1 MLMPVAPRFSAV
13 TSSMEW
19 LPLLGG
25 GYGTTGMAVM
35 EIYEKNVSPQTSDGC
50 VPALTTRYE
59 AMGVTSI
66 IDTGHYP
73 MAAVIEYYE
82 ISN

>member
-1 MLMPVAPRFSAV
+1 MPVAPRFSAV

-25 GYGTTGMAVM
+25 GM
-35 EIYEKNVSPQTSDGC
+35 ERQARQQWKYMRRNVSPQTSDGC
-50 VPALTTRYE
+50 IPALTTRYE

-73 MAAVIEYYE
+73 RGGGGNRVL
-82 ISN
+82 